1 LYQGASRIFVVA
13 FLYKAEDLPMIK
25 TILVPA
31 TGSDSDLPVFGSAL
45 SIARLFGAHIDAL
58 HAHLD
63 PVEVAVR
70 LTSDTAGTPLVGGM
84 IERLEEDFRAREE
97 RAKRLFE
104 NFCSGEGI
112 ALLDAS
118 TTASKNLTAEW
129 HVQTGDEARLISV
142 FGMTADLIVAGRG
155 AEDNA
160 GARSVL
166 EAALLD
172 TGRPLLISTSSPAPP
187 VQGGTIAIAWKP
199 TPQAAHA
206 VMAAMPLLG
215 VANRIIVVSVAEG
228 ADRSGGEALARNLR
242 RHGLRVEVEQI
253 GADDQDPAD
262 ALLAWTE
269 GKAGLLVMGG
279 YGHSRFR
286 EWVFGGFTRR
296 VLTDA
301 PLPVLMMH

>member
-1 LYQGASRIFVVA
+1 
-13 FLYKAEDLPMIK
+13 MIK

-31 TGSDSDLPVFGSAL
+31 TGSASDLTVFGSAL
-45 SIARLFGAHIDAL
+45 SIARPFGAHIDAL

-63 PVEVAVR
+63 PVEVAIR
-70 LTSDTAGTPLVGGM
+70 LTSDTAGAPLVGGF
-84 IERLEEDFRAREE
+84 IEKLEEDFRAREQ

-112 ALLDAS
+112 ALVNGS
-118 TTASKNLTAEW
+118 TPASKKLTAAW
-129 HVQTGDEARLISV
+129 HVETGDDGRLISV

-172 TGRPLLISTSSPAPP
+172 TGRPLLISTNSPVPP
-187 VQGGTIAIAWKP
+187 IQGVTIAIAWKP

-215 VANRIIVVSVAEG
+215 LAAKIIVVSVTEG
-228 ADRSGGEALARNLR
+228 ADQSGGEALARNLR
-242 RHGLRVEVEQI
+242 RHGLHIEVEQI
-253 GADDQDPAD
+253 GADDQEPAD
-262 ALLAWTE
+262 ALLARIE
-269 GKAGLLVMGG
+269 GRASLLVMGG

-286 EWVFGGFTRR
+286 EWVFGGFTRW

>member
-1 LYQGASRIFVVA
+1 
-13 FLYKAEDLPMIK
+13 MIK

-70 LTSDTAGTPLVGGM
+70 LTSDTAGTPLVGGL
-84 IERLEEDFRAREE
+84 IEGLEEDFRAREE
-97 RAKRLFE
+97 KAKRLFE

-112 ALLDAS
+112 TLLDAS

-206 VMAAMPLLG
+206 VIAAMPLLG
-215 VANRIIVVSVAEG
+215 LAAKIIVVSVTEG
-228 ADRSGGEALARNLR
+228 ADQSGGEALARNLR
-242 RHGLRVEVEQI
+242 RHGLRVEAEQI

-262 ALLAWTE
+262 ALLARIE
-269 GKAGLLVMGG
+269 GRAGLLVMGG

>member
-1 LYQGASRIFVVA
+1 
-13 FLYKAEDLPMIK
+13 MIK

-31 TGSDSDLPVFGSAL
+31 TGSDSDLAVFGSAL
-45 SIARLFGAHIDAL
+45 SVARLFGAHIDAL

-70 LTSDTAGTPLVGGM
+70 LTSDTAGTPLVGGL
-84 IERLEEDFRAREE
+84 IEKLEEDFRAREE
-97 RAKRLFE
+97 KAKRLFE

-112 ALLDAS
+112 ALLEEA
-118 TTASKNLTAEW
+118 TTGRKEVTAEW
-129 HVQTGDEARLISV
+129 HVETGHEGQLIAVS
-142 FGMTADLIVAGRG
+142 GMTADLIVAGRG

-160 GARSVL
+160 SARSIL

-172 TGRPLLISTSSPAPP
+172 TGRPLLIPTSSPVPP
-187 VQGGTIAIAWKP
+187 IEGGTIAIAWKP

-215 VANRIIVVSVAEG
+215 VAAKIIVASVAER
-228 ADRSGGEALARNLR
+228 ADQSGGEALARNLR
-242 RHGLRVEVEQI
+242 RHGFHAEVEQI

-262 ALLAWTE
+262 ALLGRIE
-269 GKAGLLVMGG
+269 GRAGLLVMGG

-296 VLTDA
+296 VLTEA

>member
-1 LYQGASRIFVVA
+1 
-13 FLYKAEDLPMIK
+13 MIK

-31 TGSDSDLPVFGSAL
+31 TGSDLDLAVFGSAL
-45 SIARLFGAHIDAL
+45 SVARPFGAHIDAL
-58 HAHLD
+58 HAHLN
-63 PVEVAVR
+63 PIEVAVR
-70 LTSDTAGTPLVGGM
+70 LTSDTAGTPLVGGL
-84 IERLEEDFRAREE
+84 IENLEEDFRAREE
-97 RAKRLFE
+97 KAKRLFE

-112 ALLDAS
+112 SLLAGS
-118 TTASKNLTAEW
+118 TTATKKLTAEW
-129 HVQTGDEARLISV
+129 HVETGDEGRLISV

-199 TPQAAHA
+199 TPQAAH
-206 VMAAMPLLG
+206 VVIAAMPLLG
-215 VANRIIVVSVAEG
+215 VADRIIVVSVAEG
-228 ADRSGGEALARNLR
+228 ADQSDGEALARNLR

-253 GADDQDPAD
+253 GVDGQDPAD
-262 ALLAWTE
+262 ALLGRLE
-269 GKAGLLVMGG
+269 GRAGLLVMGG

-296 VLTDA
+296 VLTEA

>member
-1 LYQGASRIFVVA
+1 
-13 FLYKAEDLPMIK
+13 MIK

-31 TGSDSDLPVFGSAL
+31 TGSDSDLAVFGAAL
-45 SIARLFGAHIDAL
+45 SVARPFGAHIDAL
-58 HAHLD
+58 HAHLN
-63 PVEVAVR
+63 PIEVAVR
-70 LTSDTAGTPLVGGM
+70 LTSDTTGTPLVGGF
-84 IERLEEDFRAREE
+84 IEKLEEDFRAREE

-104 NFCSGEGI
+104 KFCSDAGI
-112 ALLDAS
+112 ALLDGS
-118 TTASKNLTAEW
+118 TPAGKKLTAAW
-129 HVQTGDEARLISV
+129 HVETGDEGRLISV

-187 VQGGTIAIAWKP
+187 IQGGTIAIAWKP
-199 TPQAAHA
+199 TPQAVHA
-206 VMAAMPLLG
+206 VLAAMPLLG
-215 VANRIIVVSVAEG
+215 LAAKIIVVSVTEG
-228 ADRSGGEALARNLR
+228 ADQSGGEALARNLR
-242 RHGLRVEVEQI
+242 RHGLRIEVEQI

-262 ALLAWTE
+262 ALLARIE
-269 GKAGLLVMGG
+269 GRAGLLVMGG